1 MLGDAPLSPEPRA
14 LKRLL
19 LIAARVHES
28 RELIKR
34 KHDVRAER
42 MLDLHRELRC
52 EPVFGA
58 IDEAA
63 EIHAIVVHV
72 GEALLALLRCK
83 IRAVGRARAVAA
95 REGFGE
101 HLLKTSAEA
110 HDLEAARVGVRGAI
124 PVHEY
129 AEPTCLINEVVARLE
144 IQVVGIREDRLR
156 AQLCH

>member
-1 MLGDAPLSPEPRA
+1 
-14 LKRLL
+14 
-19 LIAARVHES
+19 
-28 RELIKR
+28 
-34 KHDVRAER
+34 

-72 GEALLALLRCK
+72 GEALLAVLGCVV
-83 IRAVGRARAVAA
+83 RAVGRARAVTA

-101 HLLKTSAEA
+101 HLLKTGTEA
-110 HDLEAARVGVRGAI
+110 HDLEAARVGVGGAI
-124 PVHEY
+124 PVHEC

-144 IQVVGIREDRLR
+144 IQVVGIGEDRLR
-156 AQLCH
+156 TKLRH